1 MTKMIALIASAA
13 TLVGLA
19 VALAFVMLA
28 PARQCSTGTV
38 AGGTAAI
45 GGPFTLVNHKG
56 QQVTDRDVITG
67 PTLVYFGFTY
77 CPDVCPLDLARNAE
91 VVDILAQKGIDLTPV
106 FISIDPER
114 DTPMVLADYVSVMH
128 PKMIGLTGTAAQV
141 DVASKAYKTYYWKN
155 GEGDDYVMDH
165 TTFSY
170 LMGPNGMWE
179 FFRRDVPAEDMAETI
194 ACFVDQA

>member
-28 PARQCSTGTV
+28 PARQCGTGTV

-141 DVASKAYKTYYWKN
+141 DVASKAYKTYYRKN

>member
-1 MTKMIALIASAA
+1 MTKMIAWIASAA

-19 VALAFVMLA
+19 VAMAIVTFA
-28 PARQCSTGTV
+28 PARQCSSSSV
-38 AGGTAAI
+38 VGGAAAI
-45 GGPFTLVNHKG
+45 GGPFTLVNNKG
-56 QQVTDRDVITG
+56 EQVTDRDIITG

-91 VVDILAQKGIDLTPV
+91 VVDILSENGIDLTPV

-114 DTPMVLADYVSVMH
+114 DTPMVLADYVGAMH

-141 DVASKAYKTYYWKN
+141 DAASKAYKTYYRKN
-155 GEGDDYVMDH
+155 GEGVDYVMDH

>member
-1 MTKMIALIASAA
+1 MTKMIAWIASAA

-19 VALAFVMLA
+19 AALGFVLLA
-28 PARQCSTGTV
+28 PPRQCGSSSV
-38 AGGTAAI
+38 AGGMAEI
-45 GGPFTLVNHKG
+45 GGPFTLVNNKG
-56 QQVTDRDVITG
+56 EQVTERDVITG

-91 VVDILAQKGIDLTPV
+91 VVDILSENGIDLTPV
-106 FISIDPER
+106 FISVDPER

-141 DVASKAYKTYYWKN
+141 DTAVKAYKAYAQKN
-155 GEGDDYVMDH
+155 GDGADYVMDH

-170 LMGPNGMWE
+170 LMGPDGMWE
-179 FFRRDVPAEDMAETI
+179 FFRRDVPAEEMAETI